1 MKKKSVVPLF
11 STIIFQII
19 TRPVP
24 SLFSHLLIQTNA
36 FLLISQIRTEKNRAA
51 QMTRAAQMAKAAQIT
66 KAAQMTKAV

>member
-1 MKKKSVVPLF
+1 MKKNLF
-11 STIIFQII
+11 FLCFLQLFLHII

-24 SLFSHLLIQTNA
+24 SLVSHLLIQTNA